1 MTLKRMV
8 DLFLSILGLILL
20 LPLLAL
26 MSIAIFLESGF
37 PILHRR
43 KVHSS
48 PTETFYFYKFRTMYK
63 DADSRLEILLNNNPE
78 IKSEYE
84 KYYKLKND
92 PRITKLGHIL
102 RKLSL
107 DELPQLLNVVF
118 SQLSLVG
125 PRPKTTYELNKYFKK
140 EDHELLFKVK
150 PGITCIWQ
158 ISGRSNINYSERVE
172 MDLNYAKNRSFI
184 MDMKIL
190 FKTPFALLKN
200 KDAV

>member
-1 MTLKRMV
+1 MILKRIV

-92 PRITKLGHIL
+92 PRITKLGHML